1 MERRGSSTPPSLR
14 LDAQRLAAGRA
25 IQPHPILVAHLVGK
39 EFGIAPHEVMDWE
52 AGDLLRTFMLM
63 ADLQPKEKMRRG

>member
-1 MERRGSSTPPSLR
+1 M
-14 LDAQRLAAGRA
+14 AAGRA
-25 IQPHPILVAHLVGK
+25 IQPHPILMAHLVGK

-63 ADLQPKEKMRRG
+63 ADLQPKEKYPRG